1 MDFFAITRPLQTQLV
16 LGEIPGEKNGN
27 GALFATKRHKM
38 HKTSDNLL
46 CDFCAL
52 LWLKATIV
60 EDVDTFFHA
69 VVNAVSVEAV
79 LRQQ

>member
-1 MDFFAITRPLQTQLV
+1 MDFFAITRPLQTRLV

-27 GALFATKRHKM
+27 GALFATKRHKS
-38 HKTSDNLL
+38 TRRLLTVL
-46 CDFCAL
+46 CDFRAL
-52 LWLKATIV
+52 LWLKPTIV

>member
-16 LGEIPGEKNGN
+16 FGRDPWEKNGN
-27 GALFATKRHKM
+27 GALFATKRHKS
-38 HKTSDNLL
+38 TGRLIPVL

-60 EDVDTFFHA
+60 EHVDALSHA
-69 VVNAVSVEAV
+69 VVNAISVEPV